1 MGRLARYRQIEEE
14 LRAQI
19 HSGALR
25 PGDRLPT
32 EHELAAQYGVSRVT
46 SRAALTGLAHE
57 GLVQRVPR
65 RGTIVAAAAQSC
77 GPARPLIG
85 WIQSD
90 IDPAFSAGLLR
101 GGERAARQAGY
112 NLLLHLTGAS
122 LAEEERAIREALAAG
137 VSALALFLQDGEKYN
152 DEVLRLVLNRFP
164 LVLMDRFLRG
174 VECAGVQSDNVAG
187 ARAIVGE
194 LLAAGHRN
202 ICALLYPP
210 SHTSTIEDR
219 LEGYA
224 QELAAAGI
232 PLHRSLLYVEDG
244 LIQLPAAWLI
254 PDAIIERLA
263 AFLRRKSEVT
273 AIFATNAGLALLA
286 LYAAERLGLRV
297 PDDLS
302 IVSIDAVE
310 CLPLTVPALTCM
322 LQQEEEIGA
331 TAIALLRE
339 QLSGG
344 PPRRVILP
352 MQVRRAGSVAAPRLV
367 AHSRAGVG
375 D

>member
-1 MGRLARYRQIEEE
+1 MARYRQIEEE
-14 LRAQI
+14 LRGQI

-65 RGTIVAAAAQSC
+65 RGTIVAATAALSF

-85 WIQSD
+85 WIQSS
-90 IDPAFSAGLLR
+90 IDPAFGAGLLR

-122 LAEEERAIREALAAG
+122 LAEEERAIRDALAAG
-137 VSALALFLQDGEKYN
+137 VAALALILQDGEKYN

-194 LLAAGHRN
+194 LLA
-202 ICALLYPP
+202 
-210 SHTSTIEDR
+210 
-219 LEGYA
+219 
-224 QELAAAGI
+224 
-232 PLHRSLLYVEDG
+232 
-244 LIQLPAAWLI
+244 
-254 PDAIIERLA
+254 
-263 AFLRRKSEVT
+263 
-273 AIFATNAGLALLA
+273 
-286 LYAAERLGLRV
+286 
-297 PDDLS
+297 
-302 IVSIDAVE
+302 
-310 CLPLTVPALTCM
+310 
-322 LQQEEEIGA
+322 
-331 TAIALLRE
+331 
-339 QLSGG
+339 
-344 PPRRVILP
+344 
-352 MQVRRAGSVAAPRLV
+352 
-367 AHSRAGVG
+367 
-375 D
+375 